1 MKTLDTDQD
10 VIRYVKG
17 QHQHIRALME
27 AVESSRGQA
36 RAQSFFE
43 LRRLMAVH
51 ETAEE
56 EIIHPAAKRVLEGG
70 AAIIAARLVE
80 ERTAKEALTELE
92 TLDVDSPQFESKFA
106 ALQRD
111 VLAHA
116 ESEETEE
123 LSALELHLEP
133 DQLQRMRKAAEIAES
148 LAPTRPHPGVESK
161 AANMLAGPF
170 AAMIDRARDA
180 LTPPHQRHHN

>member
-10 VIRYVKG
+10 VIRYIKG
-17 QHQHIRALME
+17 QHQHIKALME
-27 AVESSRGQA
+27 AVQTSRGQA
-36 RAQSFFE
+36 RSQAFFE

-56 EIIHPAAKRVLEGG
+56 EIIHPAARRVLEGG
-70 AAIIAARLVE
+70 DAIIAARLVE
-80 ERTAKEALTELE
+80 ERTAKEALIWLE
-92 TLDVDSPQFESKFA
+92 RLDVDSAKFEAKFR

-116 ESEETEE
+116 ESEENEE
-123 LSALELHLEP
+123 LSALELHLDPE
-133 DQLQRMRKAAEIAES
+133 QLQRMRKAAEIAES

-161 AANMLAGPF
+161 AANVLAGPF
-170 AAMIDRARDA
+170 AAMIDRTRDA
-180 LTPPHQRHHN
+180 LSSRQHRPHH

>member
-10 VIRYVKG
+10 VIRYIKG
-17 QHQHIRALME
+17 QHQHIKALME
-27 AVESSRGQA
+27 AVRSSRGQA
-36 RAQSFFE
+36 RGHSFFE

-56 EIIHPAAKRVLEGG
+56 EIVHPAAKRVLEDG

-80 ERTAKEALTELE
+80 ERTAKEALILLE
-92 TLDVDSPQFESKFA
+92 RLEVDSREFESKFA
-106 ALQRD
+106 VLQRD

-116 ESEETEE
+116 ESEENEE

-133 DQLQRMRKAAEIAES
+133 EQLQRMRKAAEIAES
-148 LAPTRPHPGVESK
+148 FAPTRPHPGAESK
-161 AANMLAGPF
+161 AANVVAGPF
-170 AAMIDRARDA
+170 AAMVDRTRDA
-180 LTPPHQRHHN
+180 IASRQHH

>member
-10 VIRYVKG
+10 VIRYIKG
-17 QHQHIRALME
+17 QHQHIKALMD
-27 AVESSRGQA
+27 AVQSSRGQA
-36 RAQSFFE
+36 RVQAFFE

-56 EIIHPAAKRVLEGG
+56 EIIHPATRRVLEGG
-70 AAIIAARLVE
+70 EAIIEARLAE
-80 ERTAKEALTELE
+80 ERAAKEALILLE
-92 TLDVDSPQFESKFA
+92 KLDVDSPWFDSTFTT
-106 ALQRD
+106 LQRD

-116 ESEETEE
+116 ESEENEE

-133 DQLQRMRKAAEIAES
+133 EQLRRMRKAAEIAES
-148 LAPTRPHPGVESK
+148 LAPTRPHPGMESK

-170 AAMIDRARDA
+170 AAMIDRTRDA
-180 LTPPHQRHHN
+180 IASRHHH